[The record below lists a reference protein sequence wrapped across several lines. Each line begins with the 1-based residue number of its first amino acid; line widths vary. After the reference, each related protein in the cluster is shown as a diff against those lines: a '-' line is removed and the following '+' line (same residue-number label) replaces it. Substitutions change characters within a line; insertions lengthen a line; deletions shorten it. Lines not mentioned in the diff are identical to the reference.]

1 MKKFIFTFIIVSSV
15 SLLAGCPQIDSYKYM
30 AFGMEDELPPRTE
43 EAARAQFKD
52 SNLIYHETTESDVRK
67 LLGTPD
73 KIEEEEEHTVYQYT
87 KDVPVE
93 GHWSNDQGTTY
104 VVKYEFDTEGKLVD
118 KEYATRPMGIS
129 DPPHP

>member
-1 MKKFIFTFIIVSSV
+1 MKKFIFTFITVSIAG
-15 SLLAGCPQIDSYKYM
+15 LLAGCPQIDSYKHM
-30 AFGMEDELPPRTE
+30 AFGMDDELPPRTE

-52 SNLIYHETTESDVRK
+52 SNLIYNKTTEADVRK

-73 KIEEEEEHTVYQYT
+73 KIEEEGKYTVYQYT

-104 VVKYEFDTEGKLVD
+104 VVTYEFDKEGKLVD
-118 KEYATRPMGIS
+118 KEYAIRPMGVY